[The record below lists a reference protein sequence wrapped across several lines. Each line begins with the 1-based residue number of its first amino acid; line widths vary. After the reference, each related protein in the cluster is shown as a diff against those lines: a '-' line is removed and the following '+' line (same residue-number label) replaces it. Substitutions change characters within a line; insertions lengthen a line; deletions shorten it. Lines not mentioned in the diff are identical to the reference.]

1 MPKFELSSEGGA
13 VGSGGG
19 GGLFCRGIIVGFCLG
34 GGGGVALGA
43 YFWPVAGD
51 LVIFDGIYF
60 CGGIERGGGGGA
72 SFLRLLMIGGSG
84 RRSRFGGGVG
94 LISLGI
100 AMFMTLLFFPNFASL
115 SCSFDFGPIARI
127 GSS

>member
-60 CGGIERGGGGGA
+60 AVA
-72 SFLRLLMIGGSG
+72 SSEVA
-84 RRSRFGGGVG
+84 GVV
-94 LISLGI
+94 
-100 AMFMTLLFFPNFASL
+100 PH
-115 SCSFDFGPIARI
+115 SCAC
-127 GSS
+127 